1 VCPHGVRS
9 DSRNDVTEQNTDLL
23 DEHEAAV
30 VLSKPAGTLRQWRS
44 RGLGPPYVKLGM
56 SIRYRRADLERFIV
70 DNTIEPGAH
79 KAAS

>member
-1 VCPHGVRS
+1 M
-9 DSRNDVTEQNTDLL
+9 NDVTKRNTDLL

-44 RGLGPPYVKLGM
+44 RGLGPTYVKLGM
-56 SIRYRRADLERFIV
+56 SIRYRRADLERFIA
-70 DNTIEPGAH
+70 DNVIQPGGR